1 MEPTTPQDS
10 RLHNVTAP
18 SRRSFVL
25 GCRFLPALAALT
37 ASALAFGLEPGEI
50 GVDDHVMQYP
60 GDDSI
65 AVYSGE
71 TLAASKEIK
80 SATIAYYSEALNRV
94 VVTQVDGAPAAHG
107 SAVWPTEAE
116 LSTAAGGAKYT
127 VVIGV
132 VFRTDGSS
140 VVSLYQ
146 VDYSIRTFDV
156 DTVRKFGTDN
166 RTPDDATGNVY
177 RFHSRMSWSVD
188 AADIAN
194 GDVITEAPLPP
205 IFGKVN
211 AWRVVCEK
219 AISTGAKTATLNLEI
234 GTTNVTSTA
243 TAYAGTKALG
253 VVTELTAPTAANEF
267 KPGDKLSVEAAS
279 VTAFTEGRVKIEV
292 DIFERLY

>member
-1 MEPTTPQDS
+1 MQPTTPQDS
-10 RLHNVTAP
+10 RLHTVTAP

-50 GVDDHVMQYP
+50 CVDDHVIQYP

-107 SAVWPTEAE
+107 SAVWPTETE

-127 VVIGV
+127 VVLGV

-146 VDYSIRTFDV
+146 VDYSIRTYDV

-188 AADIAN
+188 AASIAN
-194 GDVITEAPLPP
+194 GDVITNHPLPP
-205 IFGKVN
+205 IFGKIG
-211 AWRVVCEK
+211 AWRAVVET
-219 AISTGAKTATLNLEI
+219 AITTGAKTADLNLEI
-234 GTTNVTSTA
+234 GTTNVTGSA
-243 TAYAGTKALG
+243 TTYAGTKALG
-253 VVTELTAPTAANEF
+253 VVTTLGAPTAAHTF
-267 KPGDKLSVEAAS
+267 GPGDTVSVEAAN
-279 VTAFTEGRVKIEV
+279 VTAFTEGRVKIEI
-292 DIFERLY
+292 DLYERLY

>member
-1 MEPTTPQDS
+1 MQPETSQDT
-10 RLHNVTAP
+10 RLPNYTAP

-37 ASALAFGLEPGEI
+37 ASALAFGLTPGEI
-50 GVDDHVMQYP
+50 VVDDYVYQYP

-65 AVYSGE
+65 TVGSG
-71 TLAASKEIK
+71 TMAASKEIK
-80 SATIAYYSEALNRV
+80 SVTIAYYSPTLNRV
-94 VVTQVDGAPAAHG
+94 VIAQVDGAAAAHG
-107 SAVWPTEAE
+107 SAEWPTEAE
-116 LSTAAGGAKYT
+116 LLTAAGGNRYT

-146 VDYSIRTFDV
+146 VDYTCRSFDV
-156 DTVRKFGTDN
+156 DTVRKFGLDN
-166 RTPDDATGNVY
+166 RTPDDVTGDVY
-177 RFHSRMSWSVD
+177 RFHSRMAWSID

-219 AISTGAKTATLNLEI
+219 AISTSAKTATLNLEI

-253 VVTELTAPTAANEF
+253 VVTELTAPTAANTF
-267 KPGDKLSVEAAS
+267 GPGDKLSVEAAS
-279 VTAFTEGRVKIEV
+279 VTAFTEGRVRIEV
-292 DIFERLY
+292 DIFERMF